1 MGLFEWI
8 SCGSRE
14 RVAVASARGSRL
26 PTIAAIVGSHNKGD
40 GDERKMRK
48 KGLETAAPCKIDEQ
62 FQ

>member
-8 SCGSRE
+8 SCGSLE

-26 PTIAAIVGSHNKGD
+26 PTIAGSHNKGD
-40 GDERKMRK
+40 GDERKMRG